1 MNLLDADFFKYY
13 FCKKFNIFLYE
24 NTTTRRTRKIMAIYS
39 PDNFSLIDSPM
50 KLLRLNA
57 LAPNFQLPKTAVT
70 IGNFDGVHLGHQ
82 AMISQLKQL
91 AAAENLKTLVMIF
104 EPQPL
109 EFFKGYDAPPRIT
122 SLREK
127 VEYLTKLGVDYIAV
141 AKFDN
146 HFRSLNA
153 ESFAELLKVKLNA
166 EHLVLGDDF
175 HFGKNRQGNSE
186 FLTAYGFQV
195 TNLTTVA
202 LDGERVSSTRIRQT
216 LQAGDL
222 ALAAKL
228 LGRPY
233 SITGRV
239 QYGDQIGRTL
249 DFPTINVA
257 LNRHKPCLKGIYGVE
272 VMCETL
278 SLKDKVKADNP
289 EKSGIAGYEPTAL
302 FGAGHVGTR
311 PAIKQVHPEW
321 RLEVHF
327 PDVSANLY
335 GLLMRVTF
343 LNYLHGEKDYPSL
356 EALKVGIDDD
366 VEKLLEFRQNTPHFP
381 F

>member
-1 MNLLDADFFKYY
+1 
-13 FCKKFNIFLYE
+13 
-24 NTTTRRTRKIMAIYS
+24 MAIYS

-57 LAPNFQLPKTAVT
+57 LAPNFQLPKTAAT

-82 AMISQLKQL
+82 AMIAQLKQL
-91 AAAENLKTLVMIF
+91 AAAQNLKTLVMIF

-109 EFFKGYDAPPRIT
+109 EFFKGYEAPPRIS

-127 VEYLTKLGVDYIAV
+127 VEYLTELGVDYIAI

-146 HFRSLNA
+146 HFRSLDA
-153 ESFAELLKVKLNA
+153 ESFADILKHKLNA

-186 FLTAYGFQV
+186 FLRAYGFQV
-195 TNLTTVA
+195 TNLHTIA
-202 LDGERVSSTRIRQT
+202 LEGHRVSSTRIRHT

-249 DFPTINVA
+249 NFPTINIR
-257 LNRHKPCLKGIYGVE
+257 LNRHRPCLNGIYGVD
-272 VMCETL
+272 VLCETG

-289 EKSGIAGYEPTAL
+289 EKLGIAGYEPTAL

-311 PAIKQVHPEW
+311 PAIKQEHPEW

-366 VEKLLEFRQNTPHFP
+366 VEKLLEFRQNTPNFP

>member
-1 MNLLDADFFKYY
+1 
-13 FCKKFNIFLYE
+13 
-24 NTTTRRTRKIMAIYS
+24 
-39 PDNFSLIDSPM
+39 M

-57 LAPNFQLPKTAVT
+57 LAPDFQLPLTAVT

-82 AMISQLKQL
+82 AMIQQLKQV
-91 AAAENLKTLVMIF
+91 AAQQQLKSLVMIF

-109 EFFKGYDAPPRIT
+109 EFFQGYEAPPRIS

-127 VEYLTKLGVDYIAV
+127 VEYLTELGVDYIAV

-146 HFRSLNA
+146 TFRSLSA
-153 ESFAELLKVKLNA
+153 EAFASILKDQLNA
-166 EHLVLGDDF
+166 QSLILGDDF

-186 FLTAYGFQV
+186 FLKNYGFDV
-195 TNLTTVA
+195 HNLQTIA
-202 LDGERVSSTRIRQT
+202 LEGERVSSTRIRQT
-216 LQAGDL
+216 LAEGNL
-222 ALAAKL
+222 ALAAQL

-249 DFPTINVA
+249 DFPTINVR
-257 LNRHKPCLKGIYGVE
+257 LNRHKPCLNGIYGVD
-272 VMCETL
+272 VICETT
-278 SLKDKVKADNP
+278 SLQDKVVQENP
-289 EKSGIAGYEPTAL
+289 EQKGVLGYQETAL

-311 PAIKQVHPEW
+311 PAIKQEYPEW

-343 LNYLHGEKDYPSL
+343 LNYLHGEKNYPSL
-356 EALKVGIDDD
+356 EALKAGIDDD
-366 VEKLLEFRQNTPHFP
+366 VEKLLEFRHNNPTFP

>member
-1 MNLLDADFFKYY
+1 MQ
-13 FCKKFNIFLYE
+13 
-24 NTTTRRTRKIMAIYS
+24 
-39 PDNFSLIDSPM
+39 
-50 KLLRLNA
+50 LLRLNA
-57 LAPNFQLPKTAVT
+57 LSSTTDLAQTAVT
-70 IGNFDGVHLGHQ
+70 IGNFDGVHVGHQ
-82 AMISQLKQL
+82 AMIQQLKAV
-91 AAAENLKTLVMIF
+91 AAAQQLKTVVMLF

-109 EFFKGYDAPPRIT
+109 EFFKGYDAPPRIS

-127 VEYLTKLGVDYIAV
+127 VEYLTELGIDYIAV

-153 ESFAELLKVKLNA
+153 EAFAHLLKNSLNA
-166 EHLVLGDDF
+166 THLVLGDDF
-175 HFGKNRQGNSE
+175 HFGKNRQGNSD
-186 FLTAYGFQV
+186 FLRNFGFQV
-195 TNLTTVA
+195 TNLSTVN
-202 LDGERVSSTRIRQT
+202 LSGERVSSTRIRQT

-222 ALAAKL
+222 AIAAQL

-249 DFPTINVA
+249 DFPTINVR
-257 LNRHKPCLKGIYGVE
+257 LNRHRPCLNGIYGVE
-272 VMCETL
+272 VVCETT
-278 SLKDKVKADNP
+278 SLTDTVSNAHPSKTGV
-289 EKSGIAGYEPTAL
+289 AGYSPNSL

-311 PAIKQVHPEW
+311 PAIKQEHPEW

-327 PDVSANLY
+327 PNVSANLY

-343 LNYLHGEKDYPSL
+343 LNYLHGEKNYPSL
-356 EALKVGIDDD
+356 EALKAGIDDD
-366 VEKLLEFRQNTPHFP
+366 VEKLLEFRQDHPDFP

>member
-1 MNLLDADFFKYY
+1 
-13 FCKKFNIFLYE
+13 
-24 NTTTRRTRKIMAIYS
+24 
-39 PDNFSLIDSPM
+39 M

-57 LAPNFQLPKTAVT
+57 LPSHTQLEKTAVT

-82 AMISQLKQL
+82 AMIHQLKAVAKLQ
-91 AAAENLKTLVMIF
+91 NLKTVVMIF

-109 EFFKGYDAPPRIT
+109 EFFKGYDAPPRIS

-127 VEYLTKLGVDYIAV
+127 VEYLTELGVDYIAV

-146 HFRSLNA
+146 SFRSLSA
-153 ESFAELLKVKLNA
+153 EQFADILKEKLNA
-166 EHLVLGDDF
+166 QSLVLGDDF

-186 FLTAYGFQV
+186 FLEKYGFQV
-195 TNLTTVA
+195 HNLETI
-202 LDGERVSSTRIRQT
+202 LSEGERVSSTRIRQT
-216 LQAGDL
+216 LAAGDL
-222 ALAAKL
+222 ALAAQL

-249 DFPTINVA
+249 DFPTINVR
-257 LNRHKPCLKGIYGVE
+257 LNRHKPCLNGIYGVD
-272 VMCETL
+272 VICETT
-278 SLKDKVKADNP
+278 SLRDKVKADHPNRL
-289 EKSGIAGYEPTAL
+289 GVAGYDHSAL

-311 PAIKQVHPEW
+311 PAIQQAQPEW

-343 LNYLHGEKDYPSL
+343 LNYLHGEKNYPSL
-356 EALKVGIDDD
+356 EALKAGIDDD
-366 VEKLLEFRQNTPHFP
+366 VVKLLEFRQNTPTFP

>member
-1 MNLLDADFFKYY
+1 MQ
-13 FCKKFNIFLYE
+13 
-24 NTTTRRTRKIMAIYS
+24 
-39 PDNFSLIDSPM
+39 
-50 KLLRLNA
+50 LLRLNA
-57 LAPNFQLPKTAVT
+57 LSSTTDLAQTAVT
-70 IGNFDGVHLGHQ
+70 IGNFDGVHVGHQ
-82 AMISQLKQL
+82 AMIQQLKAV
-91 AAAENLKTLVMIF
+91 AAAQQLKTVVMLF

-109 EFFKGYDAPPRIT
+109 EFFKGYDAPPRIS

-127 VEYLTKLGVDYIAV
+127 VEYLTELGIDYIAV

-153 ESFAELLKVKLNA
+153 EAFAHLLKNSLNA
-166 EHLVLGDDF
+166 THLVLGDDF
-175 HFGKNRQGNSE
+175 HFGKNRQGNSD
-186 FLTAYGFQV
+186 FLRNFGFQV
-195 TNLTTVA
+195 TNLSTVN
-202 LDGERVSSTRIRQT
+202 LSGERVSSTRIRQT

-222 ALAAKL
+222 ALAAQL

-249 DFPTINVA
+249 DFPTINVR
-257 LNRHKPCLKGIYGVE
+257 LNRHRPCLNGIYGVE
-272 VMCETL
+272 VVCETT
-278 SLKDKVKADNP
+278 SLTDTVSNAHPSKTGV
-289 EKSGIAGYEPTAL
+289 AGYSPNSL

-311 PAIKQVHPEW
+311 PAIQQVQPEW

-327 PDVSANLY
+327 PNVSANLY

-343 LNYLHGEKDYPSL
+343 LNYLHGEKNYPSL
-356 EALKVGIDDD
+356 EALKAGIDDD
-366 VEKLLEFRQNTPHFP
+366 VEKLLEFRQDHPHFP

>member
-1 MNLLDADFFKYY
+1 
-13 FCKKFNIFLYE
+13 
-24 NTTTRRTRKIMAIYS
+24 
-39 PDNFSLIDSPM
+39 M

-57 LAPNFQLPKTAVT
+57 LAPNALTDKTAVT

-82 AMISQLKQL
+82 AMIQQLKTV
-91 AAAENLKTLVMIF
+91 AEQQDLKTAVMIF

-109 EFFKGYDAPPRIT
+109 EFFKAYDAPPRIS

-127 VEYLTKLGVDYIAV
+127 VEYLSELGVDYIVV
-141 AKFDN
+141 AKFDDA
-146 HFRSLNA
+146 FRNLSA
-153 ESFAELLKVKLNA
+153 EEFADQLRFKLNTQS
-166 EHLVLGDDF
+166 LVLGEDH
-175 HFGKNRQGNSE
+175 HFGKNRQGNSQ
-186 FLTAYGFQV
+186 FLRDYGFNV
-195 TNLTTVA
+195 TDLQNVEV
-202 LDGERVSSTRIRQT
+202 DGERVSSTLVRQT
-216 LQAGDL
+216 LQAGNL
-222 ALAAKL
+222 MLAAKL

-239 QYGDQIGRTL
+239 QYGDQIGRTIN
-249 DFPTINVA
+249 FPTINVR
-257 LNRHKPCLKGIYGVE
+257 LNRHKPCLNGIYGVE
-272 VMCETL
+272 VVCETT
-278 SLKDKVKADNP
+278 SLQDKVKSDQP
-289 EKSGIAGYEPTAL
+289 EKLGVAGYAPTAL

-343 LNYLHGEKDYPSL
+343 LNFLHGEKNYPSL
-356 EALKVGIDDD
+356 EALKAGIDDD
-366 VEKLLEFRQNTPHFP
+366 VEKLLEFRRNNPHFP

>member
-1 MNLLDADFFKYY
+1 
-13 FCKKFNIFLYE
+13 
-24 NTTTRRTRKIMAIYS
+24 
-39 PDNFSLIDSPM
+39 M

-57 LAPNFQLPKTAVT
+57 LAPSTQLPKTAVT

-82 AMISQLKQL
+82 AMIRQLQSI
-91 AAAENLKTLVMIF
+91 AQNNNLKSLVMIF

-109 EFFKGYDAPPRIT
+109 EFFKGYDAPPRIS

-127 VEYLTKLGVDYIAV
+127 VEYLTELGVDYIV
-141 AKFDN
+141 IAKFDER
-146 HFRSLNA
+146 FRSLSA
-153 ESFAELLKVKLNA
+153 TDFADILKNQLNA
-166 EHLVLGDDF
+166 QHLVLGDDF

-186 FLTAYGFQV
+186 FLQSYGFEI
-195 TNLTTVA
+195 TS
-202 LDGERVSSTRIRQT
+202 LDTIEVHGERVSSTRIRQT

-222 ALAAKL
+222 ALAAQL

-233 SITGRV
+233 NITGRV
-239 QYGDQIGRTL
+239 VYGDQIGRTI
-249 DFPTINVA
+249 DFPTINVR
-257 LNRHKPCLKGIYGVE
+257 LNRHKPCLNGIYAVD
-272 VMCETL
+272 VLCETE
-278 SLKDKVKADNP
+278 SLAQRVKQHHPQKLGIQGYQAD
-289 EKSGIAGYEPTAL
+289 AL

-311 PAIKQVHPEW
+311 PAIKQAHPEW

-343 LNYLHGEKDYPSL
+343 LHYLHGEKDYPSL
-356 EALKVGIDDD
+356 EALKAGIDDD
-366 VEKLLEFRQNTPHFP
+366 VAQLINFRHSNTILP

>member
-1 MNLLDADFFKYY
+1 MNFIVCEKNWP
-13 FCKKFNIFLYE
+13 K
-24 NTTTRRTRKIMAIYS
+24 NTTTRRKPKIMAIYS
-39 PDNFSLIDSPM
+39 PNHFLFIDSPM

-57 LAPNFQLPKTAVT
+57 LTPNFQLPKTAVT

-82 AMISQLKQL
+82 AMIAQLKQL
-91 AAAENLKTLVMIF
+91 AAKQNLKTLVMIF

-109 EFFKGYDAPPRIT
+109 EFFKGYEAPPRIS

-127 VEYLTKLGVDYIAV
+127 VEYLTELGVDYIAI

-146 HFRSLNA
+146 HFRSLSA
-153 ESFAELLKVKLNA
+153 EQFAEILKNKLNA

-186 FLTAYGFQV
+186 FLNTYGFQV
-195 TNLTTVA
+195 TNLHTIE
-202 LDGERVSSTRIRQT
+202 LGNERVSSTRIRQT

-233 SITGRV
+233 SIIGRV
-239 QYGDQIGRTL
+239 QYGDQIGRTI
-249 DFPTINVA
+249 DFPTINVR
-257 LNRHKPCLKGIYGVE
+257 LNRHKPCLNGIYGVD
-272 VMCETL
+272 VLCETE
-278 SLKDKVKADNP
+278 SLKQKVKKDHP
-289 EKSGIAGYEPTAL
+289 DQLGIAGYMSTSL

-311 PAIKQVHPEW
+311 PAIQQERPEW

-327 PDVSANLY
+327 PDVSDNLY

-356 EALKVGIDDD
+356 EALKAGIDDD
-366 VEKLLEFRQNTPHFP
+366 VEKLLDFRLNTPNFP

>member
-1 MNLLDADFFKYY
+1 
-13 FCKKFNIFLYE
+13 
-24 NTTTRRTRKIMAIYS
+24 
-39 PDNFSLIDSPM
+39 M

-57 LAPNFQLPKTAVT
+57 LAPSTQLPKTAVT

-82 AMISQLKQL
+82 AMIRQLQSI
-91 AAAENLKTLVMIF
+91 AQNNNLKSLVMIF

-109 EFFKGYDAPPRIT
+109 EFFKGYDAPPRIS

-127 VEYLTKLGVDYIAV
+127 VEYLTELGVDYIV
-141 AKFDN
+141 IAKFDER
-146 HFRSLNA
+146 FRSLSA
-153 ESFAELLKVKLNA
+153 TDFADILKNQLNA
-166 EHLVLGDDF
+166 QHLVLGDDF

-186 FLTAYGFQV
+186 FLQSYGFEI
-195 TNLTTVA
+195 TS
-202 LDGERVSSTRIRQT
+202 LDTIEVHGERVSTTRIRQT

-222 ALAAKL
+222 ALAAQL

-239 QYGDQIGRTL
+239 VYGDQIGRTI
-249 DFPTINVA
+249 DFPTINVR
-257 LNRHKPCLKGIYGVE
+257 LNRHKPCLNGIYAVD
-272 VMCETL
+272 VLCETE
-278 SLKDKVKADNP
+278 SLAQRVKQHHPQKLGIQGYQAD
-289 EKSGIAGYEPTAL
+289 AL

-311 PAIKQVHPEW
+311 PAIKQAHPEW

-343 LNYLHGEKDYPSL
+343 LHYLHGEKDYPSL
-356 EALKVGIDDD
+356 EALKAGIDDD
-366 VEKLLEFRQNTPHFP
+366 VAQLINFRHSNTILP

>member
-1 MNLLDADFFKYY
+1 
-13 FCKKFNIFLYE
+13 
-24 NTTTRRTRKIMAIYS
+24 
-39 PDNFSLIDSPM
+39 M
-50 KLLRLNA
+50 KLLRLHA
-57 LAPNFQLPKTAVT
+57 LNSQPELPKTAVT

-82 AMISQLKQL
+82 AMIQQLKEV
-91 AAAENLKTLVMIF
+91 AEQQNLKTVVMIF

-109 EFFKGYDAPPRIT
+109 EYFKGYDAPPRIS

-127 VEYLTKLGVDYIAV
+127 VEYLTELGVDYIAV
-141 AKFDN
+141 AKFDET
-146 HFRSLNA
+146 FRSLSA
-153 ESFAELLKVKLNA
+153 TDFAEILKSKLNA
-166 EHLVLGDDF
+166 QHLVLGDDF

-186 FLTAYGFQV
+186 FLENYGFAV

-202 LDGERVSSTRIRQT
+202 LNGERVSSTRIRQT

-239 QYGDQIGRTL
+239 QYGDQIGRTIE
-249 DFPTINVA
+249 FPTINVR
-257 LNRHKPCLKGIYGVE
+257 LNRHKPCLHGIYGVN
-272 VMCETL
+272 VICETEP
-278 SLKDKVKADNP
+278 LKAKVQASDANQL
-289 EKSGIAGYEPTAL
+289 GIAGYGETAL

-311 PAIKQVHPEW
+311 PAIQQDHPEW

-327 PDVSANLY
+327 PEVSANLY

-343 LNYLHGEKDYPSL
+343 LNYLHGEKNYPSL
-356 EALKVGIDDD
+356 EALKAGIDDD
-366 VEKLLEFRQNTPHFP
+366 VEKLLEFRQNHPHFP

>member
-1 MNLLDADFFKYY
+1 
-13 FCKKFNIFLYE
+13 
-24 NTTTRRTRKIMAIYS
+24 
-39 PDNFSLIDSPM
+39 M

-57 LAPNFQLPKTAVT
+57 LAPDFQLPQTAVT

-82 AMISQLKQL
+82 AMIQQLKQV
-91 AAAENLKTLVMIF
+91 AAQQQLKSLVMIF

-109 EFFKGYDAPPRIT
+109 EFFQGYEAPPRIS

-127 VEYLTKLGVDYIAV
+127 VEYLTELGVDYIAV

-146 HFRSLNA
+146 TFRSLSA
-153 ESFAELLKVKLNA
+153 EAFASILKDQLNA
-166 EHLVLGDDF
+166 QSLILGDDF

-186 FLTAYGFQV
+186 FLKNYGFDV
-195 TNLTTVA
+195 HNLQTIA
-202 LDGERVSSTRIRQT
+202 LEGERVSSTRIRQT
-216 LQAGDL
+216 LAEGNL
-222 ALAAKL
+222 ALAAQL

-249 DFPTINVA
+249 DFPTINVR
-257 LNRHKPCLKGIYGVE
+257 LNRHKPCLNGIYGVD
-272 VMCETL
+272 VICETT
-278 SLKDKVKADNP
+278 SLQNKVVQESP
-289 EKSGIAGYEPTAL
+289 EQKGVLGYQATAL

-311 PAIKQVHPEW
+311 PAIKQAHPEW

-327 PDVSANLY
+327 PNVSANLY

-343 LNYLHGEKDYPSL
+343 LNYLHGEKNYPSL
-356 EALKVGIDDD
+356 EALKAGIDDD
-366 VEKLLEFRQNTPHFP
+366 VEKLLEFRHNTPTFP

>member
-1 MNLLDADFFKYY
+1 
-13 FCKKFNIFLYE
+13 
-24 NTTTRRTRKIMAIYS
+24 
-39 PDNFSLIDSPM
+39 M

-57 LAPNFQLPKTAVT
+57 LAPNFKLPETAVT

-82 AMISQLKQL
+82 AMISQLKDL
-91 AAAENLKTLVMIF
+91 AAEQNLKTVVMIF

-109 EFFKGYDAPPRIT
+109 EFFKSYDAPPRIS

-127 VEYLTKLGVDYIAV
+127 VEYLTELGVDYIAI

-146 HFRSLNA
+146 AFRSLSA
-153 ESFAELLKVKLNA
+153 EAFADILKYKLNTKS
-166 EHLVLGDDF
+166 LVLGEDH
-175 HFGKNRQGNSE
+175 HFGKNRQGNSQ
-186 FLTAYGFQV
+186 FLRDYGFHV
-195 TNLTTVA
+195 TDLQNIEV
-202 LDGERVSSTRIRQT
+202 DGERVSSTLIRET
-216 LQAGDL
+216 LQAGNL
-222 ALAAKL
+222 ARAAQL

-239 QYGDQIGRTL
+239 QYGDQIGRTIN
-249 DFPTINVA
+249 FPTINVRMS
-257 LNRHKPCLKGIYGVE
+257 RHKPCLHGIYGVE
-272 VMCETL
+272 VICETA
-278 SLKDKVKADNP
+278 SLKDKVKQSASGQP
-289 EKSGIAGYEPTAL
+289 GIAAYDSTGL

-311 PAIKQVHPEW
+311 PAIQQDHPEW

-343 LNYLHGEKDYPSL
+343 LNYLHGEKNYPSL
-356 EALKVGIDDD
+356 EALKAGIDDD
-366 VEKLLEFRQNTPHFP
+366 VEKLLEFRQNTPKFP

>member
-1 MNLLDADFFKYY
+1 
-13 FCKKFNIFLYE
+13 
-24 NTTTRRTRKIMAIYS
+24 
-39 PDNFSLIDSPM
+39 M

-57 LAPNFQLPKTAVT
+57 LPSNTQLEKTAVT

-82 AMISQLKQL
+82 AMIHQLKAVAKQH
-91 AAAENLKTLVMIF
+91 NLKTVVMIF

-109 EFFKGYDAPPRIT
+109 EFFKAYDAPPRIS

-127 VEYLTKLGVDYIAV
+127 VEYLTELGVDYIAV

-146 HFRSLNA
+146 SFRSLSA
-153 ESFAELLKVKLNA
+153 EAFADILKDKLNA
-166 EHLVLGDDF
+166 QSLVLGDDF

-186 FLTAYGFQV
+186 FLKNYGFQV
-195 TNLTTVA
+195 HNLETVLA
-202 LDGERVSSTRIRQT
+202 EGERVSSTRIRQT
-216 LQAGDL
+216 LAAGDL
-222 ALAAKL
+222 ALAAQL

-249 DFPTINVA
+249 DFPTINVR
-257 LNRHKPCLKGIYGVE
+257 LNRHKPCLNGIYGVD
-272 VMCETL
+272 VICETT
-278 SLKDKVKADNP
+278 SLRDKVKADQP
-289 EKSGIAGYEPTAL
+289 ERLGIAGYEPSAL

-311 PAIKQVHPEW
+311 PAIQQDHPEW

-343 LNYLHGEKDYPSL
+343 LNYLHGEKNYPSL
-356 EALKVGIDDD
+356 EALKAGIDDD
-366 VEKLLEFRQNTPHFP
+366 VVKLLEFRQNTPTFP

>member
-1 MNLLDADFFKYY
+1 
-13 FCKKFNIFLYE
+13 
-24 NTTTRRTRKIMAIYS
+24 
-39 PDNFSLIDSPM
+39 M

-57 LAPNFQLPKTAVT
+57 LPSHTQLEKTAVT

-82 AMISQLKQL
+82 AMIHQLKAVAKLQ
-91 AAAENLKTLVMIF
+91 NLKTVVMIF

-109 EFFKGYDAPPRIT
+109 EFFKGYDAPPRIS

-127 VEYLTKLGVDYIAV
+127 VEYLTELGVDYIAV

-146 HFRSLNA
+146 SFRSLSA
-153 ESFAELLKVKLNA
+153 EQFADILKEKLNA
-166 EHLVLGDDF
+166 QSLVLGDDF

-186 FLTAYGFQV
+186 FLEKYGFQV
-195 TNLTTVA
+195 HNLETI
-202 LDGERVSSTRIRQT
+202 LSEGERVSSTRIRQT
-216 LQAGDL
+216 LAAGDL
-222 ALAAKL
+222 ALAAQL

-249 DFPTINVA
+249 DFPTINVR
-257 LNRHKPCLKGIYGVE
+257 LNRHKPCLNGIYGVD
-272 VMCETL
+272 VICETA
-278 SLKDKVKADNP
+278 SLRDKVKADHPNRL
-289 EKSGIAGYEPTAL
+289 GVAGYDHSAL

-311 PAIKQVHPEW
+311 PAIQQAQPEW

-343 LNYLHGEKDYPSL
+343 LNYLHGEKNYPSL
-356 EALKVGIDDD
+356 EALKAGIDDD
-366 VEKLLEFRQNTPHFP
+366 VVKLLEFRQNTPTFP

>member
-1 MNLLDADFFKYY
+1 
-13 FCKKFNIFLYE
+13 
-24 NTTTRRTRKIMAIYS
+24 MAIYS
-39 PDNFSLIDSPM
+39 PHKFNFNYLSM

-57 LAPNFQLPKTAVT
+57 LSTHSELPHTAVT

-82 AMISQLKQL
+82 AMIKQLKHIASEQ
-91 AAAENLKTLVMIF
+91 NLKTAIMIF

-109 EFFKGYDAPPRIT
+109 EFFKAYDAPPRIS

-127 VEYLTKLGVDYIAV
+127 VEYLAELGVDYVIV
-141 AKFDN
+141 AKFDH

-153 ESFAELLKVKLNA
+153 EEFAQILKEKLSA
-166 EHLVLGDDF
+166 QHLVLGDDF

-186 FLTAYGFQV
+186 FLKQYGFHV
-195 TNLTTVA
+195 TNLETIL

-239 QYGDQIGRTL
+239 QYGDQIGRTIN
-249 DFPTINVA
+249 FPTINVR
-257 LNRHKPCLKGIYGVE
+257 LNRHKPCLNGIYGVE
-272 VMCETL
+272 VICETE
-278 SLKDKVKADNP
+278 SLQAKVKNENP
-289 EKSGIAGYEPTAL
+289 SKIGIAGYTPTAL

-311 PAIKQVHPEW
+311 PAIKQAHPEW

-327 PDVSANLY
+327 PEVSANLY

-356 EALKVGIDDD
+356 EALKAGIDDD
-366 VEKLLEFRQNTPHFP
+366 VEKLLEFRLNNSSFP
-381 F
+381 FK

>member
-1 MNLLDADFFKYY
+1 
-13 FCKKFNIFLYE
+13 
-24 NTTTRRTRKIMAIYS
+24 
-39 PDNFSLIDSPM
+39 M

-57 LAPNFQLPKTAVT
+57 LSTTTELPNTAVT

-82 AMISQLKQL
+82 AMIKQLK
-91 AAAENLKTLVMIF
+91 AVAEQQNLKTVVMIF

-109 EFFKGYDAPPRIT
+109 EYFKGYEAPPRIS

-127 VEYLTKLGVDYIAV
+127 VEYLSELGVDYIAV
-141 AKFDN
+141 AKFDET
-146 HFRSLNA
+146 FRSLSA
-153 ESFAELLKVKLNA
+153 TDFADILKDKLNA
-166 EHLVLGDDF
+166 SHLVLGDDF

-186 FLTAYGFQV
+186 FLTHYGFQV
-195 TNLTTVA
+195 TNLNTVQ

-216 LQAGDL
+216 LQTGDL

-239 QYGDQIGRTL
+239 QYGDQIGRTI
-249 DFPTINVA
+249 DFPTINVR
-257 LNRHKPCLKGIYGVE
+257 LNRHKPCLHGIYGVE
-272 VMCETL
+272 VICETE
-278 SLKDKVKADNP
+278 SLKAKVDQTHDTK
-289 EKSGIAGYEPTAL
+289 KGIAGYADTAL

-311 PAIKQVHPEW
+311 PAIQQDHPEW

-343 LNYLHGEKDYPSL
+343 LTYLHGEKNYPSL
-356 EALKVGIDDD
+356 EALKSGIDDD
-366 VEKLLEFRQNTPHFP
+366 VEKLLEFRQDHPQFP